1 MTTQEKTKRVYANLL
16 KASLQLLELDQEIDY
31 LKDQLATFNDID
43 IAIEIVKA
51 HGYKV
56 SKGSEQ

>member
-1 MTTQEKTKRVYANLL
+1 MTTQEQAEQDLDYACSQVR
-16 KASLQLLELDQEIDY
+16 ALDQEVDY
-31 LKDQLATFNDID
+31 LKDQLATFTDID

-56 SKGSEQ
+56 TINRSISHA